1 MIDLKQLANN
11 LQSIQEKTQARGT
24 DFDFEQL
31 TALSEQRRQAIYD
44 FETLRAEQKLASK
57 DMGKL
62 TPGSE
67 EFTALRVKLKDM
79 SQKISDLEQ
88 TRRDVEEQTEE
99 LLMTL
104 PNPISDETPIG
115 ATEDDN
121 VEVGRV
127 GTPTTLDFEPLDH
140 VSIGEALGILNHEKA
155 AEVSGARFVYL
166 RGLGAKLQRAL
177 ANFMLDI
184 HTQEHGYTEMYTPYL
199 VHGDALRGT
208 GQLPKFEEDL
218 FKTTEGR
225 YMIPTAEVTLTNY
238 VRDSIIDDLSTPIR
252 LVAHTP
258 CFRSEAGS
266 HGRDTRGMI
275 RQHQFDKVE
284 LVHICTPEQSEQQHM
299 ELRGHAET
307 ILQRL
312 ELPYRILEL
321 CSGDIGFSARRCF
334 DLEVWLPSQDRYR
347 EISSCSN
354 CGDFQARRAKIRYRD
369 ENGKNQL
376 AHTLNGSGLA
386 VGRTWLAILENFQQR
401 DGSVSIPDAL
411 RPYVGT
417 DRIVWP
423 D

>member
-62 TPGSE
+62 TPGSD

-121 VEVGRV
+121 VEIGRV
-127 GTPTTLDFEPLDH
+127 GTPTALDFEPLDH